1 LANQENLSSQQLK
14 QAGIEV
20 NCWISQAAP
29 CSPNAVAAAM
39 TSLASP
45 SRKRSRGRLPYNRD
59 LALTSSIDLMK
70 ILPLNARESNA
81 LRERFCKL
89 SNNAKASY
97 LVSMNLLKFAIK
109 HSLRRLAKFAGH

>member
-1 LANQENLSSQQLK
+1 VANDDVQLLTRRN
-14 QAGIEV
+14 V
-20 NCWISQAAP
+20 
-29 CSPNAVAAAM
+29 SPN
-39 TSLASP
+39 
-45 SRKRSRGRLPYNRD
+45 